1 MWFYSTWLISNS
13 KVRDQNVG
21 EKLIF
26 YEILI
31 TRNMTSALDWYL
43 QNLTFLEGM
52 VKLGKHVLRVPIDL
66 EGFPKKSRPF
76 LKKMKNIPD
85 LLSDEKED

>member
-26 YEILI
+26 CVILI
-31 TRNMTSALDWYL
+31 TRDMTSALDWYL

-52 VKLGKHVLRVPIDL
+52 LSFGKHVLRVPIDL

-76 LKKMKNIPD
+76 LKKLKNIPD